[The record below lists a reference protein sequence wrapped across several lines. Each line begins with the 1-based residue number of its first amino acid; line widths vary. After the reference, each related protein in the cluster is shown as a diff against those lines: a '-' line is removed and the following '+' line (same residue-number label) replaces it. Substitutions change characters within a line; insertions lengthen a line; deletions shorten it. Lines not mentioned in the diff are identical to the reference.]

1 MNWYYDEPTTRRRV
15 EGGIK
20 ARTKRG
26 RIGEH
31 WWSRRFTDVLESYG
45 VGGRLQRGRTYARA
59 GQVMQ
64 LGLGPGVVSAIVQGS
79 RAEPYQVRIEVDCL
93 TDAEWRDVEEA
104 LASRAVFRAKL
115 LAGEMPRDIEDVFD
129 DIGVPLF
136 PEQLADFDLSC
147 SCPDWGMPCK
157 HEAAV
162 LYLLAER
169 FDDDPFQVLLWRGRD
184 RDALLDRLRA
194 RTAVAPADDT
204 PAVVDVPLED
214 CLERYWE
221 PAESLTR
228 LQSREPAAPAPTD
241 FLLRLGQPPGL
252 TIRRR
257 PLIEIV
263 RPAYRHDV
271 HTGSHDPA

>member
-1 MNWYYDEPTTRRRV
+1 MNWYYNEPTTRRRV

-26 RIGEH
+26 RIGEQ
-31 WWSRRFTDVLESYG
+31 WWSRRFIDVLESYG

-59 GQVMQ
+59 GQVVQ
-64 LGLGPGVVSAIVQGS
+64 LGLGAGVVSAVVQGS
-79 RAEPYQVRIEVDCL
+79 RMEPYQVRIEVDCL
-93 TDAEWRDVEEA
+93 SDAEWHDIEEA

-129 DIGVPLF
+129 DVGVPLF
-136 PEQLADFDLSC
+136 PAQLADFDLSC

-184 RDALLDRLRA
+184 RAALLDGLRS
-194 RTAVAPADDT
+194 RTASSAVDDVP
-204 PAVVDVPLED
+204 PAVADVPLED
-214 CLERYWE
+214 CLDHYWE
-221 PAESLTR
+221 PAVSLTR
-228 LQSREPAAPAPTD
+228 LQSREPAAPSPAD
-241 FLLRLGQPPGL
+241 FLLRLQEPPPMQ
-252 TIRRR
+252 IRRR
-257 PLIEIV
+257 SLTDILV
-263 RPAYRHDV
+263 PAYERLTAGPDQI
-271 HTGSHDPA
+271 